1 MNKYFSKCMTHFASE
16 RMYSQLLYQY
26 TTKRPILGEIE
37 TITMNKILTKTPV
50 YRAPPLNYI
59 FLNNSLG

>member
-1 MNKYFSKCMTHFASE
+1 MTHFASG
-16 RMYSQLLYQY
+16 RIYSQLLHQY
-26 TTKRPILGEIE
+26 MTKRPILGEIE
-37 TITMNKILTKTPV
+37 TITMNKILTQTPL